1 MEIKILTN
9 THEKWESV
17 ATFAE
22 NCSWRAGK
30 YLANLMRINSF
41 KDWERVFAA
50 FDGDDP
56 MGFCTLTEKDELDP
70 KYPYSPLI
78 GFVFVDEAFRGRRIS
93 EKMICKVGE
102 YSKSIGFAK
111 IYIMSSEKDLYEK
124 YDFVFVGDYDTIYGD
139 KEHLFVKE
147 I

>member
-1 MEIKILTN
+1 MDIQILSN
-9 THEKWESV
+9 SHKKWRDV

-22 NCSWRAGK
+22 KCSWRGGK
-30 YLANLMRINSF
+30 YLAELMKSNSF
-41 KDWERVFAA
+41 NDWERVFAA
-50 FDGDDP
+50 FDGDKII
-56 MGFCTLTEKDELDP
+56 GFCTLTEKDELES
-70 KYPYSPLI
+70 KYQYKPLI